1 VIPLL
6 LLLVAVA
13 LVAVVLGVAS
23 GRIRV
28 DPLSPTTHSAPDHGL
43 PAAPESADVDTVRFD
58 TAPTGYRPREVDAH
72 LDELRDRLAEQ
83 ESRIA
88 VLREDGR
95 G

>member
-1 VIPLL
+1 MIPLL
-6 LLLVAVA
+6 LVLVGVA

-28 DPLSPTTHSAPDHGL
+28 DPLSPATHSVPDHGL
-43 PAAPESADVDTVRFD
+43 PAVPESTDVGTVRFD

-83 ESRIA
+83 ERRIA
-88 VLREDGR
+88 ALRQDAR
-95 G
+95 D